1 MMMNIDVKIRN
12 PYNNCIL
19 RKIIYHQ
26 YLPILIGISD
36 QMGAQTDRLRCEV
49 CQNLILSPMN
59 TGFLRPAVATVL
71 TVHGIET
78 RQQFGSI
85 FQDRCLLQQSLPFTV
100 CAEGCET
107 AEEQRDDEVRTPQVP
122 KQRKGKTKVISQQ
135 HLPSTVL
142 KLSACWIAS

>member
-26 YLPILIGISD
+26 YLPMLIGISD

-78 RQQFGSI
+78 
-85 FQDRCLLQQSLPFTV
+85 
-100 CAEGCET
+100 T
-107 AEEQRDDEVRTPQVP
+107 ATAIMIAANCFVA
-122 KQRKGKTKVISQQ
+122 
-135 HLPSTVL
+135 TVL
-142 KLSACWIAS
+142 TVHGIETLVSAVLMSII

>member
-26 YLPILIGISD
+26 YLPMLIGISD

-59 TGFLRPAVATVL
+59 TGLLRYAVATAL
-71 TVHGIET
+71 TVYGIET
-78 RQQFGSI
+78 APVNQCQGFCYDVATALTVYGI
-85 FQDRCLLQQSLPFTV
+85 ETPFI
-100 CAEGCET
+100 
-107 AEEQRDDEVRTPQVP
+107 RTMS
-122 KQRKGKTKVISQQ
+122 K
-135 HLPSTVL
+135 
-142 KLSACWIAS
+142 